1 MLTASKF
8 KEQLKE
14 IRNKEGIEIK
24 ESRSERQFNPYVIPE
39 EYKGYYFGRRRG
51 SCYYDVR
58 MFEICTDENSA
69 KYLHYKE
76 NCNLTPVMPEGYMS
90 CYYMFAGCSNM
101 TQLDLSNFNTID
113 VFDMSGMFY
122 GCKSLTR
129 LDLSGFD
136 TSKVKYMSDMFS
148 DCKSLTSLD
157 LSSFDTSKVIDTS
170 RMFYG
175 CESLTELDLS
185 NFDALSVTDISGMF
199 AHCESLAQLDL
210 SNFNPRSIVWLAG
223 MFDGCKTLQSVKS
236 EDILIRREYTH
247 ERVKWMF

>member
-14 IRNKEGIEIK
+14 IRNKDGIEIK
-24 ESRSERQFNPYVIPE
+24 EFRSERQLNSYVIPE
-39 EYKGYYFGRRRG
+39 EYKGYYYGRRRG

-58 MFEICTDENSA
+58 MFEICTDENYA

-90 CYYMFAGCSNM
+90 CYYMFAGCSKM

-185 NFDALSVTDISGMF
+185 NLDVSRVMDISGMF
-199 AHCESLAQLDL
+199 AHCESLIKLDL
-210 SNFNPRSIVWLAG
+210 PKYNLRNDIYLVG

-236 EDILIRREYTH
+236 EDIPIQREYIG
-247 ERVKWMF
+247 ERVKWTF